1 MLALRTFKALAAE
14 SSRHSNFWVLLGYK
28 YGKENVQ
35 SVGHYHMKNTDRT
48 IKAMHSDYEIGRFIK
63 LITKTYFDHGL

>member
-1 MLALRTFKALAAE
+1 MREGERKVDILWSIMLALRTFKALAAE

-35 SVGHYHMKNTDRT
+35 SVDHYH
-48 IKAMHSDYEIGRFIK
+48 IKKHRQGD
-63 LITKTYFDHGL
+63 